1 MGKEDRIKWKGKHRP
16 EVTYESFPC
25 FTPFASR
32 GTSKC
37 KGPETCPKK
46 SKKAST
52 IRMNQEKETVV
63 GRT

>member
-1 MGKEDRIKWKGKHRP
+1 M
-16 EVTYESFPC
+16 
-25 FTPFASR
+25 ASR

>member
-1 MGKEDRIKWKGKHRP
+1 MAFEKMLKGSERVSQVKIWGQGG
-16 EVTYESFPC
+16 VS
-25 FTPFASR
+25 SR

-46 SKKAST
+46 SKKASM
-52 IRMNQEKETVV
+52 IRMNQEKGTVV